1 MIKLI
6 ALDLDGTLTN
16 EQKIITPHT
25 MQALLRAQ
33 SHGVRL
39 CLASGRPPYGMR
51 PLAKQLHLAEHGG
64 LLVCYNGG
72 HVEDCSNG
80 KVLVERKLDVSL
92 LPELCEWQER
102 TGMTLMTYFEDHI
115 YTERPDNKYVQV
127 SVRNNKMTAV
137 KVDNFATDTPRP
149 INKCL
154 MVGEPEAVKQWE
166 PRLQEA
172 FHGRMNI
179 LHSTPY
185 FIECLPLNIDKGLA
199 LQALLPV
206 LGLLREELMAFGD
219 SFNDIGMLR
228 YAGLGVAMENA
239 DEEVKAIADH
249 ITSSNED
256 DGIAAALSFFNV

>member
-1 MIKLI
+1 M
-6 ALDLDGTLTN
+6 G
-16 EQKIITPHT
+16 
-25 MQALLRAQ
+25 
-33 SHGVRL
+33 
-39 CLASGRPPYGMR
+39 
-51 PLAKQLHLAEHGG
+51 AK
-64 LLVCYNGG
+64 
-72 HVEDCSNG
+72 
-80 KVLVERKLDVSL
+80 
-92 LPELCEWQER
+92 
-102 TGMTLMTYFEDHI
+102 
-115 YTERPDNKYVQV
+115 
-127 SVRNNKMTAV
+127 
-137 KVDNFATDTPRP
+137 
-149 INKCL
+149 
-154 MVGEPEAVKQWE
+154 
-166 PRLQEA
+166 EA